1 MAQTRSGT
9 HDVDLT
15 ALRTD
20 FERDGFVALE
30 GLIDP
35 SIVEALR
42 NEATSIA
49 TGGRGSILGTDVV
62 AETGESDEGIL
73 KNVLAIHF
81 PHKASPMMRDA
92 LSLSPVIDVLREL
105 VGPDIKAMQSMLFV
119 KNAGK
124 PGQAWHQDEYY
135 IPTRDRS
142 LIGVWIALDD
152 ATIDNGC
159 LWMLPG
165 SHRHGIIWPT
175 KPHGDPRF
183 DNSDEAYGF
192 PFDPEGGVPVEL
204 AAGGVAFFNGYT
216 LHRSLD
222 NKRPR
227 GFRRALVNHYMN
239 ARSMLPWSFGM
250 PPTPRTDFRDIVM
263 VAGEDPYAYKGLEE
277 ITFPFIRPEDP
288 EQARPVFGSK

>member
-1 MAQTRSGT
+1 
-9 HDVDLT
+9 
-15 ALRTD
+15 
-20 FERDGFVALE
+20 
-30 GLIDP
+30 
-35 SIVEALR
+35 
-42 NEATSIA
+42 
-49 TGGRGSILGTDVV
+49 
-62 AETGESDEGIL
+62 
-73 KNVLAIHF
+73 
-81 PHKASPMMRDA
+81 
-92 LSLSPVIDVLREL
+92 
-105 VGPDIKAMQSMLFV
+105 
-119 KNAGK
+119 
-124 PGQAWHQDEYY
+124 
-135 IPTRDRS
+135 
-142 LIGVWIALDD
+142 VWIALDD